1 MPVSY
6 THLDVYKRQAS
17 EHPGSGAG
25 GGVSLCA
32 GGIAA
37 RAFFVASLP
46 VSPFPAMLGIG
57 SVSYTHL
64 EQFNVKD
71 YGYTTLARFVE
82 SVEGLEIRPNR
93 AGNRVVQLKK

>member
-1 MPVSY
+1 MTVGRK
-6 THLDVYKRQAS
+6 LNDR
-17 EHPGSGAG
+17 
-25 GGVSLCA
+25 
-32 GGIAA
+32 
-37 RAFFVASLP
+37 F
-46 VSPFPAMLGIG
+46 
-57 SVSYTHL
+57 